1 MWMSIIRF
9 LDSRSSGF
17 IYNELSGL
25 TNIYPNIYEWFER
38 KVIPGLGTGERVIII
53 LYDDEGESGLSILK
67 IPEKKICY
75 FRIVESKRR
84 KGYGTMLMNESIRI
98 LQTLLPMISV
108 SYNSLNTMSPFLI
121 EKFGFKITDFSIIPE
136 SKVVE
141 FFFNSI
147 PQETNI
153 LMSIK
158 TEYSREIFYG
168 NKKVELRKRFSNR
181 DDIGKIL
188 VYSSGVEKMLS
199 GYFTISGVE
208 KLSPLEI
215 WDRYKDV
222 SCIEEKRFKEYYG
235 DTSSG
240 VVIKIGEIYKF
251 PSPISPK
258 LLFGKNFIP
267 PQNYG
272 YIPY

>member
-1 MWMSIIRF
+1 MRTSIIRS
-9 LDSRSSGF
+9 LDNKSLSF

-38 KVIPGLGTGERVIII
+38 KVIPGLETGERVIII

-98 LQTLLPMISV
+98 LQTSLPMISV

-158 TEYSREIFYG
+158 TEYSREIFSG
-168 NKKVELRKRFSNR
+168 NKKVELRKKFSR
-181 DDIGKIL
+181 KSIGKIL

-199 GYFTISGVE
+199 GYFTISSVE

-215 WDRYKDV
+215 WNRYKDV
-222 SCIEEKRFKEYYG
+222 SCIEEKGFKEYYR

-267 PQNYG
+267 PQSYSFM
-272 YIPY
+272 

>member
-1 MWMSIIRF
+1 MRTSIIRS
-9 LDSRSSGF
+9 LDNKSLSF

-38 KVIPGLGTGERVIII
+38 KVIPGLETGERVIII

-98 LQTLLPMISV
+98 LQTSLPMISV
-108 SYNSLNTMSPFLI
+108 SYSSLNTMSPFLI

-158 TEYSREIFYG
+158 TEYSREIFSG
-168 NKKVELRKRFSNR
+168 NKKVELRKKFSR
-181 DDIGKIL
+181 KSIGKIL

-215 WDRYKDV
+215 WNRYKNV
-222 SCIEEKRFKEYYG
+222 SCIEEKGFKEYYR

-267 PQNYG
+267 PQSYSFM
-272 YIPY
+272 